1 MTGGTDVRCHEQ
13 GKASVSYQVQDIHD
27 TASGGVTEPKHYD
40 EGESGLMEQSY
51 NLHNATYPFR
61 IQSHL
66 LISPTPPLLE
76 QSRTMSIHR
85 PHNMFMMMMHIQQNQ
100 ITAAEMLLQIIR
112 LHAWTS
118 AELRMVQ
125 GGSSGPGLKL
135 QTDIYEV

>member
-13 GKASVSYQVQDIHD
+13 GKASVSYQVLDIHD
-27 TASGGVTEPKHYD
+27 TGSGGVTEPKHYD

-76 QSRTMSIHR
+76 QSRTMSVHW

>member
-1 MTGGTDVRCHEQ
+1 MRCHEQ

-27 TASGGVTEPKHYD
+27 TGSGGVTEPKHYD

-76 QSRTMSIHR
+76 QSRTMSIHW

-118 AELRMVQ
+118 GVVQ
-125 GGSSGPGLKL
+125 NGSVD
-135 QTDIYEV
+135 QN

>member
-1 MTGGTDVRCHEQ
+1 MRCHGQ
-13 GKASVSYQVQDIHD
+13 GKASVSYQVLDIHD
-27 TASGGVTEPKHYD
+27 TGSGGVTEPKHYD

-76 QSRTMSIHR
+76 QSRTMSIHW

-118 AELRMVQ
+118 AEWI
-125 GGSSGPGLKL
+125 SGPELEL
-135 QTDIYEV
+135 QTDLCEECEV

>member
-66 LISPTPPLLE
+66 LISPHSPTARAIENNVHPPAT
-76 QSRTMSIHR
+76 QYVYDDDAH
-85 PHNMFMMMMHIQQNQ
+85 
-100 ITAAEMLLQIIR
+100 
-112 LHAWTS
+112 S
-118 AELRMVQ
+118 AKPNN
-125 GGSSGPGLKL
+125 SSGNVAADHPSPCL
-135 QTDIYEV
+135 D

>member
-13 GKASVSYQVQDIHD
+13 GKASVSYQVLDIHD
-27 TASGGVTEPKHYD
+27 TGSGGVTEPKHYD

-85 PHNMFMMMMHIQQNQ
+85 PLATQYVYDDDAH
-100 ITAAEMLLQIIR
+100 
-112 LHAWTS
+112 S
-118 AELRMVQ
+118 AKPNN
-125 GGSSGPGLKL
+125 SSGNVAADHPSPCL
-135 QTDIYEV
+135 D